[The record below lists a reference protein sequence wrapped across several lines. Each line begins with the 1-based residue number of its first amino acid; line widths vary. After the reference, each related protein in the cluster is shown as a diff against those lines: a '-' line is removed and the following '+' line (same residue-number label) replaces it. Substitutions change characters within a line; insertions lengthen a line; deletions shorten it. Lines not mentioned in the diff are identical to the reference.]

1 MKPYKFLPDI
11 ATADIA
17 FEANGKSLEELFR
30 NCALATFEVMA
41 DVKRI
46 EPKIT
51 KKISLKG
58 KSEENLL
65 YDFLSELIFLKD
77 SESLLF
83 NKFDISIDKDL
94 NLEATAYG
102 ETINHEKHH
111 TRLDVKAVTLHMF
124 KVEKTKAGWKATV
137 ILDI

>member
-94 NLEATAYG
+94 TLETTAYG
-102 ETINHEKHH
+102 ETINHDKHH
-111 TRLDVKAVTLHMF
+111 TKLDVKAVTLHMF
-124 KVEKTKAGWKATV
+124 RVEKIKTGWKATV

>member
-1 MKPYKFLPDI
+1 MKYKFIPDI

-17 FEANGKSLEELFR
+17 FEAEGKSLEELFQ

-41 DVKRI
+41 DLKKI
-46 EPKIT
+46 EPKI
-51 KKISLKG
+51 KKEISLKS
-58 KSEENLL
+58 KSIENLL

-83 NKFDISIDKDL
+83 NKFDVKIDKESKL
-94 NLEATAYG
+94 SAIASG
-102 ETINHEKHH
+102 EKINHQKHH
-111 TRLDVKAVTLHMF
+111 TKLDVKAVTLHMF
-124 KVEKTKAGWKATV
+124 RVEKTKAGWKATV